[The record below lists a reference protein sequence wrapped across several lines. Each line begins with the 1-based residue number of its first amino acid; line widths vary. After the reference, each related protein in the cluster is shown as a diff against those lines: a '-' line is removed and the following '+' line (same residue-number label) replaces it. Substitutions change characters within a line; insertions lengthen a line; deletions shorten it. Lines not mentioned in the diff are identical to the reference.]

1 MLFPSN
7 FHKAATNCDVCGLH
21 RRGSHFKIVQ
31 AFTFWNTV
39 LRTGQ
44 LRKIR
49 KTLKMLTTKMSTKSL
64 VIHGPRVERLKIRI
78 RVNKIRFSV
87 CVCARTWARR
97 RRDTDN
103 VCCTAASALTTV
115 RCCDFIREKSD
126 GRKKKSSVCCSRT
139 SADTCHCREGE
150 KKNTSGFEHFYI
162 YELDVTVN
170 LKMFWRR
177 MVAHFDQCTV
187 KYSVNTC
194 RENNEIN
201 VGVRLRRK
209 NGHVT
214 YIRHQERTDCH

>member
-7 FHKAATNCDVCGLH
+7 FHKVATNCDVCGLH

-78 RVNKIRFSV
+78 RVNKIRSSV

-150 KKNTSGFEHFYI
+150 KKHQRIWTLLHLRAWRHCQPENVLTPDGRAFRSVYSEIQCEH
-162 YELDVTVN
+162 V
-170 LKMFWRR
+170 
-177 MVAHFDQCTV
+177 
-187 KYSVNTC
+187 S
-194 RENNEIN
+194 
-201 VGVRLRRK
+201 RK
-209 NGHVT
+209 
-214 YIRHQERTDCH
+214 